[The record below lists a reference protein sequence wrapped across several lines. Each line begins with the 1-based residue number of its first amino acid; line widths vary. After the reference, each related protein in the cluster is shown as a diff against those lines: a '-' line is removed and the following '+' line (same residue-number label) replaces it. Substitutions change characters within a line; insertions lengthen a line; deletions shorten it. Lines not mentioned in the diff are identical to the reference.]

1 MNKKE
6 LNNVILWLNNYIFE
20 RAEDPEMPTPIED
33 IDMLDCVYDCL
44 NDYYKLLDKEEK

>member
-6 LNNVILWLNNYIFE
+6 LKKIILWLNNYIIE
-20 RAEDPEMPTPIED
+20 RAEDPEMLAYIGD

-44 NDYYKLLDKEEK
+44 KDYYKLLDKEEK

>member
-1 MNKKE
+1 MDKQE
-6 LNNVILWLNNYIFE
+6 LLKIMRWFNNYIFE

-44 NDYYKLLDKEEK
+44 NDYYKLLDKGEK